1 MDIMVVG
8 ESSGKGQAVIPPTP
22 YGARLLA
29 HLDFSSMGP
38 DSVRLFGSD
47 FFPVRPQWNLRWIRS
62 EGTVA
67 FLKLDTE
74 ELISSFQESSEY

>member
-47 FFPVRPQWNLRWIRS
+47 FFSREATMEPTMDQVRGDCGLP
-62 EGTVA
+62 ETGH
-67 FLKLDTE
+67 
-74 ELISSFQESSEY
+74 